1 MSATQSV
8 GKLPP
13 REYETIYIL
22 RADTAKEAA
31 QKVAERVGDA
41 IGKEGGTLTAV
52 ESWGRRQLAYA
63 VGKQRRGV
71 YVYLKYLGRG
81 AVVTELERN
90 LRMLDSVIKFQTV
103 LTNDEVDVAEVKVDP
118 SAVVFDD
125 VEPPTDDDVEET
137 LEQRLG
143 LVEGAPR
150 AREERS
156 GAEGDEDGF
165 ANPVA
170 APPPVAEEGVKAV
183 ADAAAN
189 PADAEAKPA
198 AEGDSKEGA
207 ES

>member
-103 LTNDEVDVAEVKVDP
+103 LTNDEVDVANVKVDP
-118 SAVVFDD
+118 KAVVFDD
-125 VEPPTDDDVEET
+125 VEPPADDDVEET

-150 AREERS
+150 VRDERS
-156 GAEGDEDGF
+156 GAEGAEDGF

-170 APPPVAEEGVKAV
+170 VPPPVAEEGAKAA
-183 ADAAAN
+183 ADAAAK
-189 PADAEAKPA
+189 PADAEAKPV
-198 AEGDSKEGA
+198 AEADSKEGA